1 MINNLASKDSQL
13 NNLYWTK
20 PKYWLI
26 CLQNNNVANIKLQIG
41 KKIEEKTMN
50 QKEKSRIIH
59 KTKAKR
65 RLKAK
70 IDIIQT
76 NQQKEKVLGNKEI
89 IPAKYNAT
97 CMIVSNKNINKTREE
112 AEKMIKI

>member
-50 QKEKSRIIH
+50 QKEKSLIFH

-70 IDIIQT
+70 IDIIQI
-76 NQQKEKVLGNKEI
+76 NQYKKL
-89 IPAKYNAT
+89 
-97 CMIVSNKNINKTREE
+97 
-112 AEKMIKI
+112 